1 MTVVVQKYGGS
12 SVADIEK
19 IKAVAQRIVNTRESG
34 HGVVAVVSAM
44 GNTTNDLLKLA
55 GQISET
61 PPGRELDMLVTVGE
75 RITMA
80 LLAMAIHELNH
91 DSVSFT
97 GSQSGILTTAS
108 HSGAR
113 VVEVRPYRIQDELEK
128 GKIVIVAGYQGVSYQ
143 REITT
148 LGRGGSDTTAIAL
161 AAALGAEYCEICSDV
176 NGVMTTDPRV
186 VSDAKTIDQLS
197 HDDMLEMSLA
207 GARVLNAD
215 AVEYARRHGIAIYAK
230 STFGG
235 PEMTGTLVR
244 VDLDKDEGG
253 ITSVVGRKDVVTVAL
268 KSQFVPETLR
278 QSAEAGLPNPVEV
291 RRSEDSALM
300 IFTQENAQDGELMV
314 RFLEGLENTEDV
326 TSLLGAVTL
335 IGPGIFP
342 GSPLLQN
349 MRDAFD
355 PTYVVQEMISPGRC
369 RWIVSA
375 NTVDGMVKAL
385 HDRAFEKKRTVPAT
399 KP

>member
-19 IKAVAQRIVNTRESG
+19 IKAVAQRIVNTREAG

-44 GNTTNDLLKLA
+44 GNTTDDLLKLA
-55 GQISET
+55 GEISET

-80 LLAMAIHELNH
+80 LLAMAIYELGHE
-91 DSVSFT
+91 SVSFT

-161 AAALGAEYCEICSDV
+161 AAALGAQYCEICSDV
-176 NGVMTTDPRV
+176 NGIMTSDPRV
-186 VSDAKTIDQLS
+186 VTDAQTIDQLS
-197 HDDMLEMSLA
+197 HSDMLEMSLA

-235 PEMTGTLVR
+235 PELSGTLVR
-244 VDLDKDEGG
+244 VDLDKDQGG
-253 ITSVVGRKDVVTVAL
+253 ITAVVGRKDVVLASTGHDTLSAAL
-268 KSQFVPETLR
+268 D
-278 QSAEAGLPNPVEV
+278 QSLAAGLPNPVEV
-291 RRSEDSALM
+291 RHDERRALM
-300 IFTQENAQDGELMV
+300 IFTRENAQDGDQMV
-314 RFLEGLENTEDV
+314 KFLEGLECVHAV
-326 TSLLGAVTL
+326 TADLGAVTL

-342 GSPLLQN
+342 GSSLLQS
-349 MRDAFD
+349 MGESIQSF
-355 PTYVVQEMISPGRC
+355 PFSEEMIAPGRC
-369 RWIVSA
+369 RWIVAASQ
-375 NTVDGMVKAL
+375 VDEIVRTL
-385 HDRAFEKKRTVPAT
+385 HGLAFQKKQSIPAT
-399 KP
+399 N

>member
-1 MTVVVQKYGGS
+1 MGVVVQKYGGS

-19 IKAVAQRIVNTRESG
+19 IQSVAKRIVETRNQG
-34 HGVVAVVSAM
+34 LGVVSVVSAM
-44 GNTTNDLLKLA
+44 GNTTNDLLALA
-55 GQISET
+55 GKIT
-61 PPGRELDMLVTVGE
+61 ADPPGRELDMLVTVGE

-80 LLAMAIHELNH
+80 LLAMAIHQLGH

-161 AAALGAEYCEICSDV
+161 AAALGADYCEICSDV
-176 NGVMTTDPRV
+176 NGIMTSDPRV
-186 VSDAKTIDQLS
+186 VTDAKTIDALS
-197 HDDMLEMSLA
+197 HDEMLEMSLA

-215 AVEYARRHGIAIYAK
+215 AVEYARRHGIAIYAQ

-235 PEMTGTLVR
+235 PEMKGTMVR
-244 VDLDKDEGG
+244 VDLDPARSAV
-253 ITSVVGRKDVVTVAL
+253 TSVVGREDVVGLSCDPSKVDAL
-268 KSQFVPETLR
+268 LQHIKSQGVPH
-278 QSAEAGLPNPVEV
+278 PVELT
-291 RRSEDSALM
+291 REKDAARLL
-300 IFTQENAQDGELMV
+300 FTLENAKDPERMI
-314 RFLEGLENTEDV
+314 D
-326 TSLLGAVTL
+326 SLRSLPGVEQFDDALGMVTL

-342 GSPLLQN
+342 GSPILEELRNACPALQ
-349 MRDAFD
+349 DQPEA
-355 PTYVVQEMISPGRC
+355 VSPGKCKWLVPRNL
-369 RWIVSA
+369 VSSA
-375 NTVDGMVKAL
+375 VCTL
-385 HDRAFEKKRTVPAT
+385 HKSAFP
-399 KP
+399 PS